1 MADEMKVL
9 REKVNAAYS
18 ALLRQGL
25 DNEAEALVE
34 AMTRAERA
42 ARQAAEPASDVPAPS
57 ALPADAAL
65 MNEIELYMEAN
76 ANVSE
81 QCADFLD
88 RITRE
93 RVNQLNV
100 VAQPAWEYSFIH
112 SSATGRGDEKVG
124 PCLTYDR
131 RQAYGVGCSD
141 QRPVTVCIPPA
152 STAG

>member
-18 ALLRQGL
+18 ALLKNGL

-42 ARQAAEPASDVPAPS
+42 ARQAADAPTLS

-65 MNEIELYMEAN
+65 MNEIELYMDAN
-76 ANVSE
+76 ANVCE
-81 QCADFLD
+81 RCADFLD
-88 RITRE
+88 RLTRE
-93 RVNQLNV
+93 RANQLNV

-152 STAG
+152 PAGG